1 MTLVR
6 PLQRDGQLHLAT
18 NQWEIHWKSKI
29 ENDWETTGSNNYNF
43 AARYRL
49 TGLGLG

>member
-1 MTLVR
+1 MR

-18 NQWEIHWKSKI
+18 NQWEIHWKSWKKL